1 MADSNTTKKLLAT
14 ALKELMNEMSFQK
27 ITIAEICGRC
37 NMSRKSFYYH
47 FRDKYDLVNWIF
59 DSEYLSTS
67 PTRNDSMNTLDD
79 SRWELIEN
87 LCWYFYSNKQFY
99 SKVFRI
105 KGQNSFTEYFR
116 ELTMPLLEA
125 RVEMITNDKKSVSF
139 CTAFYADALLS
150 ALERWIVEYNTIPPD
165 ELIELLKRCVDNE
178 PLLN

>member
-1 MADSNTTKKLLAT
+1 MADSNTMKKLLAN

-27 ITIAEICGRC
+27 ITIADICSRC
-37 NMSRKSFYYH
+37 SMSRKSFYYH
-47 FRDKYDLVNWIF
+47 FKDKYDLVNWIF

-99 SKVFRI
+99 SKIFRI

-116 ELTMPLLEA
+116 DLTMPLLES
-125 RVEMITNDKKSVSF
+125 RVQLITSDKISVSF
-139 CTAFYADALLS
+139 CTEFYADALLS
-150 ALERWIVEYNTIPPD
+150 ALERWIVEYNSIPPD
-165 ELIELLKRCVDNE
+165 KLIELLKRCVDND
-178 PLLN
+178 PL